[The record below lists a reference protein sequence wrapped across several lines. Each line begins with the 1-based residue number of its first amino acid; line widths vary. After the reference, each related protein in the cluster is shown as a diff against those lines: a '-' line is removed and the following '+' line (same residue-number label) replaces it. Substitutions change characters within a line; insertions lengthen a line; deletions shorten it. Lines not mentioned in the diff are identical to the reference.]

1 MSSAPASPPKT
12 SVPEPRSAKS
22 SPPGWWRFVPILE
35 TARTYRL
42 KDLRQ
47 DVPASLAV
55 SLMMLPQAI
64 AYATIAGLPPV
75 YGIYA
80 SIVLTLVASLF
91 CHCSHL
97 VSGPTNAI
105 SLLTAGAILTAA
117 NPAVRENPVQAV
129 IVLTFLAGL
138 IQLGFGLLKVGS
150 LAQFISRSVLVGFTS
165 GAGLLIALN
174 QIPVILGLKLPPVHH
189 LLGRFAE
196 TFNHAAETNLY
207 ALGIGLG
214 TLVLLYAGKKWA
226 PNFPMALT
234 TMALSAA
241 VVGIFGL
248 EEHGVMVAKELP
260 ASLPSFAVPHFSIGL
275 IADLAA
281 PAIAIALLG
290 CIESISLAKGIALFS
305 GQKLN
310 PNQDFIGLGLSQL
323 AGSFFQ
329 CMPGGG
335 SLTRSAL
342 NFRAGATTRISGL
355 LCALW
360 VAILL
365 LLLAPMAKTIPMAAL
380 GGMLV
385 YLGLGLINF
394 EHIRSAFF
402 ATKSDA
408 SVLLLTFFC
417 TLFLHL
423 DTAIYIGVLASLVLF
438 LRKASAPHLVEYNMD
453 DDSMREIRDPKERAN
468 PEISIIHVEGELFFG
483 AAEMFEEQVRQLA
496 KDTNIRVVILRLK
509 NARHLDATAVHAI
522 DGLHSF
528 LKKDNRLL
536 LVSGAPPEVLK
547 VMQRSRLIDRLGPE
561 NVFPA
566 EENLTL
572 ATRRALLRAKEFLGT
587 TASPDVRIFYDQ
599 SRAAKK

>member
-1 MSSAPASPPKT
+1 MTGGAARFRFS
-12 SVPEPRSAKS
+12 
-22 SPPGWWRFVPILE
+22 WRNFLPFVGTI
-35 TARTYRL
+35 RTYRMA
-42 KDLRQ
+42 DLRG
-47 DVPASLAV
+47 DIPASMAV
-55 SLMMLPQAI
+55 ALMVLPQAI
-64 AYATIAGLPPV
+64 AYATIAGLAPV

-80 SIVLTLVASLF
+80 SIVLTIVAALF
-91 CHCSHL
+91 CHCQHL

-129 IVLTFLAGL
+129 LVLTFMAGL
-138 IQLGFGLLKVGS
+138 IQLGFGLLKVGN
-150 LAQFISRSVLVGFTS
+150 LAQFISRSVLIGFTS

-174 QIPVILGLKLPPVHH
+174 QVPVVLGLKLPPVHH
-189 LLGRFAE
+189 LLARFSE
-196 TFNHAAETNLY
+196 TFQHFGETNLWS
-207 ALGIGLG
+207 LLIGTG
-214 TLVLLYAGKKWA
+214 TLGVLYAGKKWL

-234 TMALSAA
+234 SMVASAA
-241 VVGIFGL
+241 IVALLGL
-248 EEHGVMVAKELP
+248 ESRGVMVARELP
-260 ASLPSFAVPHFSIGL
+260 ASLPGFLVPAFSIGL
-275 IADLAA
+275 VADLAA

-290 CIESISLAKGIALFS
+290 CIESISLAKGIALYS

-310 PNQDFIGLGLSQL
+310 ANQDFIGLGLSQIV
-323 AGSFFQ
+323 GSFFQ

-342 NFRAGATTRISGL
+342 NFRTGARTRFSAIF
-355 LCALW
+355 CAVW
-360 VAILL
+360 VAALL
-365 LLLAPMAKTIPMAAL
+365 LLLAPLAKTIPMASL
-380 GGMLV
+380 GGLLV
-385 YLGLGLINF
+385 FLGIGLINP
-394 EHIRSAFF
+394 EQIRSAVF

-496 KDTNIRVVILRLK
+496 KDKNIRVVILRLK

-522 DGLHSF
+522 DGLQSF
-528 LKKDNRLL
+528 LKQDGRLL
-536 LVSGAPPEVLK
+536 LVSGAPPEVLR
-547 VMQRSRLIDRLGPE
+547 VMERSGLISRLGVE

-566 EENLTL
+566 EENLTV

-587 TASPDVRIFYDQ
+587 TTSPDVRIFYDK
-599 SRAAKK
+599 SRADKK